1 MVWGFLL
8 FFLKIQIGVSRVFF
22 DMAWITHCHHKAYLV
37 DALRQALNGR
47 TVELVE
53 MEELRSD
60 KCTLPSFPYDDKKK
74 KKRIASA
81 GENVPSAGAG
91 AGAGE
96 ARRGDDGEPATPL
109 RRSIRRKL

>member
-1 MVWGFLL
+1 M
-8 FFLKIQIGVSRVFF
+8 
-22 DMAWITHCHHKAYLV
+22 
-37 DALRQALNGR
+37 NGR

-74 KKRIASA
+74 KKKKRIASA

-91 AGAGE
+91 AGSGE